1 MTVERVG
8 VPDPISKL
16 NKTEKTV
23 RPVKK
28 QDSDTISVSDDAK
41 YKAEIYTATEN
52 AKMSP
57 DVRMDRI
64 EEIKR
69 KLEDPTYI
77 SKKVIEDLAEKLME
91 YFEI

>member
-8 VPDPISKL
+8 APDPLSKF

-23 RPVKK
+23 KPAKR
-28 QDSDTISVSDDAK
+28 QDKDTISVSEDAK
-41 YKAEIYTATEN
+41 FKAEIYNTIETA
-52 AKMSP
+52 KLSP

>member
-23 RPVKK
+23 RPAKK